1 MIKLSHALALSINT
15 TITTTKGNSS
25 ETSLKER
32 RREREGEEVSNNE
45 DTPRSLIR
53 SDAERLSF
61 PMSRGVSVSG
71 LYDVRNDSTK
81 IEFSPY
87 NCIGTYIGT

>member
-32 RREREGEEVSNNE
+32 RREREGEEVSNE